1 MRERNMMGITAM
13 GAVVF
18 ALALGLSACSG
29 DSSSSSAGE
38 GGGTISLDGK
48 TANDHGT
55 QAVSGDETD
64 VEVDDF
70 YFSPTVM
77 TGTAGATVTLKLEN
91 ESSTLHNFSL
101 TDQNID
107 MDVPASGDITVSVTL
122 PASGTAVFFCKY
134 HQGSGMVGALQV
146 G

>member
-1 MRERNMMGITAM
+1 MRERNVVRITAI

-18 ALALGLSACSG
+18 ALALGLSACSS
-29 DSSSSSAGE
+29 DSSSSGASE
-38 GGGTISLDGK
+38 GGTISLDGK

-64 VEVDDF
+64 VEVDSF
-70 YFSPTVM
+70 YFSPTIL
-77 TGTAGATVTLKLEN
+77 TGAAGTKVTLKLEN
-91 ESSTLHNFSL
+91 ESSTLHNFTL

-107 MDVPASGDITVSVTL
+107 MDVPANGDVTVSVTL
-122 PASGTAVFFCKY
+122 PASGTAAFFCKY
-134 HQGSGMVGALQV
+134 HQSSGMVGALEV